1 METLEQLRRQLDAVE
16 DLGTLVRTMKALAQ
30 VNIHQSEHAV
40 RAVQM
45 YLRTVQLGL
54 HALLA
59 PEDLRAAAPH
69 LPADASQG
77 VVVFGSDHGLCGRFN
92 DDAADHAVARI
103 ALARQDGAPVRLA
116 VVGARVAACLEQQGE
131 RAESLIAVPGSAPNA
146 AATVQCL
153 LTLVDGWRSEGV
165 DRVRLIHNRG
175 VSTTRYQP
183 VTQEM
188 LPADL
193 RRVAKL
199 DESWPS
205 RGRPMHTM
213 PRASLLAAVVR
224 QYLFVMLFR
233 ACAESLAAEHGARLA
248 AMQAAEKALGE
259 RLGDLA
265 KDYRRKRQERITAEL
280 LDVVGGFEVLTGGAS
295 ESGREAA

>member
-1 METLEQLRRQLDAVE
+1 METLEHLRRQLDAVE
-16 DLGTLVRTMKALAQ
+16 DLGTLVHTMKALAQ

-40 RAVQM
+40 HAVQM
-45 YLRTVQLGL
+45 YLRTVELGL

-59 PEDLRAAAPH
+59 RGDLRAAAPR
-69 LPADASQG
+69 LAGDASQG

-103 ALARQDGAPVRLA
+103 AMARRDGATVRLA
-116 VVGARVAACLEQQGE
+116 VVGARVAACLEQHGE
-131 RAESLIAVPGSAPNA
+131 RTEVLFPVPGSAPNA
-146 AATVQCL
+146 AATVQRL
-153 LTLVDGWRSEGV
+153 LTLVDAWRSDGV
-165 DRVRLIHNRG
+165 ERVRLIHNRSVG
-175 VSTTRYQP
+175 TTRHEP
-183 VTQEM
+183 VTQWM
-188 LPADL
+188 LPVDL
-193 RRVAKL
+193 GRIAKL
-199 DESWPS
+199 DEPWPS
-205 RGRPMHTM
+205 RRRPMHTM

-259 RLGDLA
+259 RLGDLT
-265 KDYRRKRQERITAEL
+265 KEYRRKRQERITAEL

-295 ESGREAA
+295 DSGRESA